1 MNYSQILI
9 RQYSTQGI
17 LLLREGL
24 FWRGYEQSAYMLHRL
39 FGFKP
44 TKKFIKRVGQ
54 EVVSVGFPMQSLS
67 KYFPNVQP
75 TGDEVVCKVAGM
87 TCSEQDFAAW
97 KSALP
102 LRESKPATHSGDGQD
117 RGTVLSSDGNDIQR
131 LIDKIRAFP
140 LERSTPI
147 ECMNF
152 VAEIKEELP
161 NSVSASKGGATG
173 DDAARGPYEP
183 AGEMGYI
190 SRVVKE

>member
-9 RQYSTQGI
+9 QQHSATGI

-75 TGDEVVCKVAGM
+75 TGNEIVCKVTDM
-87 TCSEQDFAAW
+87 TCTEQDFAAW

-102 LRESKPATHSGDGQD
+102 LRESKQATHSGDNHD
-117 RGTVLSSDGNDIQR
+117 RDAAQQADGNDIQR

-152 VAEIKEELP
+152 VAEIKEIA
-161 NSVSASKGGATG
+161 NRT
-173 DDAARGPYEP
+173 
-183 AGEMGYI
+183 
-190 SRVVKE
+190 

>member
-1 MNYSQILI
+1 MDYSQILI
-9 RQYSTQGI
+9 KQHSTQGGV
-17 LLLREGL
+17 LLLHEGL
-24 FWRGYEQSAYMLHRL
+24 FWRGYEQSAYMLHRM

-75 TGDEVVCKVAGM
+75 TCNEIVCKVADM

-102 LRESKPATHSGDGQD
+102 LHESKPATHSDDRQD
-117 RGTVLSSDGNDIQR
+117 RGTVQPMDGNDIQR
-131 LIDKIRAFP
+131 LIEKIRAFP

-152 VAEIKEELP
+152 VAKIKEIA
-161 NSVSASKGGATG
+161 NRT
-173 DDAARGPYEP
+173 
-183 AGEMGYI
+183 
-190 SRVVKE
+190 